1 MIIRYKLSK
10 PQAQILSSKKRF
22 KVVCAGRRFG
32 KSWLSGAAILEQVV
46 NHPKS
51 VVWYVAP
58 TLGMAKKIMWNSWLN
73 EHIPQEYIAEKN
85 KLDMTIRFKNGSILY
100 VLSSDN
106 PDSLRGSGVDL
117 MILDECCEMKEGTY
131 DVLRPVLSDKYVQG
145 RALFVSTPNGHNWFY
160 HLYQKGVEN
169 PDEYDVFQFT
179 TIEGGN
185 VDDAEIE
192 SSRRDMS
199 PKMFAQEY
207 LASFETLSNRVYENY
222 SKSQNTCPLN
232 DRWGMRGEIHVG
244 IDFNV
249 NPMTA
254 AIAVENGK
262 DIIFFDEIVE
272 PNSSTQHLCNLIKRK
287 YPGVAVNVYPDP
299 TGNKRQTSAVVGVTD
314 FSILKANKFKVHAPR
329 APYPSRDKF
338 NAFNTALLNA
348 NGERH
353 LFIAEGRCPKLRAA
367 LDGYCY
373 KADGEST
380 DKSQGY
386 DHITDAAAYL
396 VAYKKPIRR
405 TTGLNKPRVFGY

>member
-1 MIIRYKLSK
+1 MKTEYQLSG
-10 PQAQILSSKKRF
+10 PQAKILASKKRF
-22 KVVCAGRRFG
+22 KIVCAGRRFG
-32 KSWLSGAAILEQVV
+32 KSWLSGAAMLYQAV
-46 NHPKS
+46 NYPKS
-51 VVWYVAP
+51 KVWYVAP
-58 TLGMAKKIMWNSWLN
+58 TYENAMTNMWDGWFEDNLP
-73 EHIPQEYIAEKN
+73 EAYISEKN
-85 KLDMTIRFKNGSILY
+85 KQRKLIRLKNGSRIIFRSADDPGL
-100 VLSSDN
+100 
-106 PDSLRGSGVDL
+106 LRGSGIDL
-117 MILDECCEMKEGTY
+117 LVLDECCKMRNDTFETI
-131 DVLRPVLSDKYVQG
+131 RPMLSDKHVEG
-145 RALFVSTPNGHNWFY
+145 KALYISTPMGRNWFY
-160 HLYQKGVEN
+160 DLYQLGLEN
-169 PDEYDVFQFT
+169 PDEYDCFQYT

-185 VDDAEIE
+185 VLDSEIE
-192 SSRRDMS
+192 SARRDMS

-207 LASFETLSNRVYENY
+207 LASFETLSNLVYENY
-222 SKSQNTCPLN
+222 SRSQNTCPLN
-232 DRWGMRGEIHVG
+232 DMWGRRGEIHVG

-287 YPGVAVNVYPDP
+287 YPGVAVNAYPDP

-348 NGERH
+348 KGERH

-396 VAYKKPIRR
+396 VAFKKPIKR
-405 TTGLNKPRVFGY
+405 TTGLNRPRVFGY

>member
-1 MIIRYKLSK
+1 MTVKFRLSR
-10 PQAQILSSKKRF
+10 PQATILSSKKRF

-32 KSWLSGAAILEQVV
+32 KSWLSGAAIMGQMA

-58 TLGMAKKIMWNSWLN
+58 TRGMAKKIMWDTWLN
-73 EHIPQEYIAEKN
+73 EYIPKEYIAEKN
-85 KLDMTIRFKNGSILY
+85 KLDMTIRFINGSVLY

-160 HLYQKGVEN
+160 RLYQRGIEN
-169 PDEYDVFQFT
+169 PEEYDVFQYT

-185 VDDAEIE
+185 VDEQEIE
-192 SSRRDMS
+192 SARRDMS

-222 SKSQNTCPLN
+222 SRTENVCEVE
-232 DRWGMRGEIHVG
+232 DWWGRSGDIHVG

-254 AIAVENGK
+254 AIAVEQERNL
-262 DIIFFDEIVE
+262 IFFDEIVE
-272 PNSSTQHLCNLIKRK
+272 PNSSTQVLCQTIKRR
-287 YPGVAVNVYPDP
+287 YPNVHVYAYPDP
-299 TGNKRQTSAVVGVTD
+299 TGKKRQTSARVGVTD
-314 FSILKANKFKVHAPR
+314 FTILKSNGFTVCSPF
-329 APYPSRDKF
+329 APYSTRDKF
-338 NAFNTALLNA
+338 NSFNTALLDASGNRSVFFA
-348 NGERH
+348 KNK
-353 LFIAEGRCPKLRAA
+353 CPKLKSA
-367 LDGYCY
+367 LEGYCY
-373 KADGEST
+373 KENGEDT
-380 DKSQGY
+380 DKSQGF

-396 VAYKKPIRR
+396 VAYRKPIKR
-405 TTGLNKPRVFGY
+405 TRGLNRPRVFGY